1 MNDATKEQDPL
12 QAAIGRKGILFSLQI
27 SQGQDNI
34 QKKDGRL
41 KWPAVPLSCI
51 KTLLTRKSAAGPRR
65 SGREEL
71 INNSGGNAGLFDELG
86 PCLFTVLFGRQTV

>member
-51 KTLLTRKSAAGPRR
+51 KTLFNP
-65 SGREEL
+65 
-71 INNSGGNAGLFDELG
+71 
-86 PCLFTVLFGRQTV
+86 

>member
-41 KWPAVPLSCI
+41 K
-51 KTLLTRKSAAGPRR
+51 
-65 SGREEL
+65 
-71 INNSGGNAGLFDELG
+71 
-86 PCLFTVLFGRQTV
+86 CLPSLYHA